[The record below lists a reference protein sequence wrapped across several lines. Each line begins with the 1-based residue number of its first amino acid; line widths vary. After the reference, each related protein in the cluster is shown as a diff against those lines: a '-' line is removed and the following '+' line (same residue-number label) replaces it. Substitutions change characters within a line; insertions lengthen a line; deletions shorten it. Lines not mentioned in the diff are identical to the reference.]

1 MEAHN
6 RSVPY
11 NNDAE
16 MYVIGSVL
24 LENKIMNS
32 LVGKIN
38 PEDFYN
44 PHVPFALP
52 QSAPLHFSR
61 YSLKQKVRNE
71 WNFLWQ

>member
-44 PHVPFALP
+44 PQNSAIYKALSVLYP
-52 QSAPLHFSR
+52 EVYNMNS
-61 YSLKQKVRNE
+61 
-71 WNFLWQ
+71 

>member
-44 PHVPFALP
+44 P
-52 QSAPLHFSR
+52 Q
-61 YSLKQKVRNE
+61 
-71 WNFLWQ
+71 